1 MDKIGPRILALATLF
16 LAMPMVAAEFFVAT
30 NGTDDGKGTKESPW
44 SLKKAFSP
52 PTAIKPGDTLWLRGG
67 TYTGTHLSHLKG
79 LDGRPIMVR
88 PYPGEHVVFDNAGT
102 GNDPGLDIRGNDAW
116 YWDFE
121 FINSSTDR
129 GSAAGDVDRGAGVH
143 LLGPRTKLIN
153 IVVHDTGQGV
163 LSTDAAPDAE
173 INGSLFYY
181 NGEDG
186 PDRGHGHGI
195 YVQNGSGSKRV
206 VDNILFDNFG
216 WGIHAYTEGGML
228 DNLHFEGNTS
238 FNNGLLSQVSGATT
252 NILVGANGSP
262 ADTPTSS
269 TKVAKNTTLI
279 SNVTYWSEDHGIGAN
294 LGFNK
299 GIASPTILD
308 NYLARGDAL
317 VLINA
322 FRPIPMSGNT
332 VYGKI
337 TGFAASEF
345 PHNTFL
351 ANPPTGVRVLVRPNQ
366 YVPGRANITVLNW
379 DKAPTVGVSLKG
391 ILKAGTPYEIRN
403 AQNFFGPAVLSGT
416 YDGSSTLSLPMNGL
430 APATPIGRTAP
441 APTGPEFQ
449 VFVVLPHPAAP
460 NGKPPV
466 ASFAFGPRAPT
477 TGQAVAF
484 KDSSAGDVASRT
496 WDFGDPTSGAVANA
510 STLATPTHAYA
521 AAGTYTVRL
530 TVASDGGEST
540 RSREITVGASTGTR
554 NATLPVAGHVV
565 GASGATFLTD
575 VAVEN
580 PTSSAVSAQLIFAP
594 SGGGP
599 PQTRD
604 LTLGPGEI
612 LALPDVVSSQ
622 FGVTDALGSLEAATT
637 GSPPAPLRIASRT
650 YVAEDGA
657 TLGLGTVGLTSSDR
671 SKGEGFLSNVVVTDE
686 FRSNV
691 GALNLSDG
699 DEVVTLQLHD
709 SAGNILGRA
718 FLPLAAGAQAQWS
731 LSQLFPYATG
741 AGLTARIV
749 PQDGS
754 LAPMAYAAVTDNASS
769 DPTYYAARDPA
780 PVQFVPA
787 IASISGAGGTLF
799 KSELSI
805 TNGEGRLSTLTL
817 TFLEHDRDNSTA
829 PTTTVTLAPFE
840 TLHADDALQELFKKS
855 ETYGALKVESDAT
868 PGVAVFQRISTAAV
882 LTGGTVG
889 QQVDAVSAE
898 DLAARGSIL
907 GLRQDAAF
915 RSNVG
920 LVNPGAGNATISLT
934 LIRSPATALATA
946 AVVVP
951 PFGYVQR
958 NLASLFPSAA
968 IPSGETLSV
977 EIDGGTSPVFAFASV
992 IDNTSQDPTY
1002 YPEQY

>member
-1 MDKIGPRILALATLF
+1 MDKIGPRILALAALF
-16 LAMPMVAAEFFVAT
+16 LAMPAAAAEFFVAT
-30 NGTDDGKGTKESPW
+30 NGTDDAKGTKESPW

-52 PTAIKPGDTLWLRGG
+52 PTAVKPGDTIWLRGG
-67 TYTGTHLSHLKG
+67 TYTGTYLSRLKG
-79 LDGRPIMVR
+79 QNNKPIMVR

-102 GNDPGLDIRGNDAW
+102 GNDPGLDIRGNNTW

-195 YVQNGSGSKRV
+195 YVQNGAGSKRV
-206 VDNILFDNFG
+206 VDNILFDQFG
-216 WGIHAYTEGGML
+216 WGIHAYTEGGTL

-262 ADTPTSS
+262 ADSPSS
-269 TKVAKNTTLI
+269 TKVAKGTTLI
-279 SNVTYWSEDHGIGAN
+279 SNVTYFSEDHAGVGAN
-294 LGFNK
+294 LGYNK
-299 GIASPTILD
+299 GIAYPTILD
-308 NYLARGDAL
+308 NYFARGDAL

-337 TGFAASEF
+337 EGFQAAEF

-351 ANPPTGVRVLVRPNQ
+351 ATRPTGVRVFVRPNQ
-366 YVPGRANITVLNW
+366 YEAGRANITILNW
-379 DKAPTVGVSLKG
+379 DKLSTVGVSLKG

-416 YDGSSTLSLPMNGL
+416 YDGSSTLQLPMNGL
-430 APATPIGRTAP
+430 TQATPIGRPAP
-441 APTGPEFQ
+441 TPTGPEFQ
-449 VFVVLPHPAAP
+449 VFVALPKPPAP

-466 ASFAFGPRAPT
+466 ASFSFGPRAPT
-477 TGQAVAF
+477 TGEAVAF
-484 KDSSAGDVASRT
+484 KDASAGEIASRT
-496 WDFGDPTSGAVANA
+496 WDFGDASSGAANTSA
-510 STLATPTHAYA
+510 LALPTHTYA

-530 TVASDGGEST
+530 TVANAGGEST
-540 RSREITVGASTGTR
+540 RSREVTVGASPGTR
-554 NATLPVAGHVV
+554 NATLAVAGHVV
-565 GASGATFLTD
+565 GASGTTFLTD

-594 SGGGP
+594 SGEGP
-599 PQTRD
+599 PRTKD

-612 LALPDVVSSQ
+612 RVLPDVVSSQ
-622 FGVTDALGSLEAATT
+622 FGVTDSLGSLEAATS

-650 YVAEDGA
+650 YVDESGA
-657 TLGLGTVGLTSSDR
+657 TLGLGTVGLTPSDR
-671 SKGEGFLSNVVVTDE
+671 RKGDGFVSNVVVTDA
-686 FRSNV
+686 FRSNI

-699 DEVVTLQLHD
+699 DELVTLQLHD
-709 SAGNILGRA
+709 QSGNILGRS
-718 FLPLAAGAQAQWS
+718 LLSLAAGAQAQWS
-731 LSQLFPYATG
+731 LAQLFPSASG
-741 AGLTARIV
+741 AAMTVRIV
-749 PQDGS
+749 PQDGA

-769 DPTYYAARDPA
+769 DPTYYGSREPA
-780 PVQFVPA
+780 PVQLVPA

-805 TNGEGRLSTLTL
+805 TNGEGRLSNVTL

-829 PTTTVTLAPFE
+829 PTATFVLAPFE
-840 TLHADDALQELFKKS
+840 SLHADDALQELFKKS
-855 ETYGALKVESDAT
+855 ETYGALKIESDAT
-868 PGVAVFQRISTAAV
+868 PGVTVFQRISTAAV
-882 LTGGTVG
+882 LTEGTVG

-898 DLAARGSIL
+898 DLAQGGSLL

-920 LVNPGAGNATISLT
+920 LVNPNAGNAVISLT
-934 LIRSPATALATA
+934 LIRSPATALETAT
-946 AVVVP
+946 VVVP
-951 PFGYVQR
+951 PFGFVQR

-968 IPSGETLSV
+968 IPAGETLSV
-977 EIDGGTSPVFAFASV
+977 EIDGGANPVFAFASV
-992 IDNTSQDPTY
+992 IDNTTQDPTY